1 MPFEKGFLGI
11 QEQIT
16 AEACMKSR
24 MKKGRRRL
32 VFAALLVAM
41 MITLL
46 GASGCGGQ
54 ETGGVTT
61 GGEAATVTSAPAAP
75 AAATTTGTVA
85 TLPGGNYVFA
95 VCGDNRTTGID
106 NGVLQKIVD
115 SAKAH
120 GAAFIVDTGDV
131 TTFATRAQLER
142 YKQFTDGAGIRFY
155 TVPGNHDVGS
165 GGVSQDYT
173 DILGPAYYSFDYG
186 TDHFMMVDNADDTTG
201 IDDIQKDWISGD
213 LAANQNKAHQFIF
226 AHIPVTGPGLDS
238 SHASGEGGSAGLESG
253 QWLVS
258 QADKYP
264 DVADYFFGHI
274 HMYIPYSLDGKK
286 ALVTG
291 GAGAPLLPGGFYH
304 YLLVT
309 VKGQE
314 VDVQVVKV

>member
-1 MPFEKGFLGI
+1 
-11 QEQIT
+11 
-16 AEACMKSR
+16 MKSR
-24 MKKGRRRL
+24 MKKRRRRL
-32 VFAALLVAM
+32 AFAALLAAM
-41 MITLL
+41 MITLPA
-46 GASGCGGQ
+46 ASGCGGQ

-61 GGEAATVTSAPAAP
+61 DGPAGTGLESAAP
-75 AAATTTGTVA
+75 AAAATATGTVA

-115 SAKAH
+115 SAKEH

-142 YKQFTDGAGIRFY
+142 YKQFTDGAGIKFY

-173 DILGPAYYSFDYG
+173 DVLGPTYYSFDYA
-186 TDHFMMVDNADDTTG
+186 TDHFVVMDNADDTTG
-201 IDDIQKDWISGD
+201 IDDAQKDWISSD

-226 AHIPVTGPGLDS
+226 AHVPVSAPGLGS
-238 SHASGEGGSAGLESG
+238 SHGSGEGGSTGLESG

-264 DVADYFFGHI
+264 DVSDYFFGHI
-274 HMYIPYSLDGKK
+274 HMYIPYTLDGKK
-286 ALVTG
+286 AFVTG

-314 VDVQVVKV
+314 VDIQVIRV